1 MATVVDGGRTLM
13 PVYSGCGS
21 ARGFHSPPPPVP
33 ARLHHV
39 REPRP
44 ATALGHGFPDCGAGG
59 YLAPVSARRVV
70 AGGPPLPPRQP
81 LRRSVSLT
89 QRCPPQPRT
98 TDSDAAAGGLLQTPD
113 HPAAHEPTLDE
124 VLASLRRSRV
134 DSTHPAPLSPAL
146 SAPLLGQVFDSSYTQ
161 HSRRIGSRPSDH
173 YFRSVCLSVCL
184 FVQSFSQP
192 SLIRFRSN

>member
-1 MATVVDGGRTLM
+1 MATIVHGGRTSM
-13 PVYSGCGS
+13 SVYNGCVS
-21 ARGFHSPPPPVP
+21 PRGFDSSPPPVP

-44 ATALGHGFPDCGAGG
+44 ATALGHGDVDSGAG
-59 YLAPVSARRVV
+59 YLAPAMAVPARRVV
-70 AGGPPLPPRQP
+70 HDGPPLPPRQP

-89 QRCPPQPRT
+89 HRSPPPPRT
-98 TDSDAAAGGLLQTPD
+98 DMGVSRLVDRCGHTLD

-146 SAPLLGQVFDSSYTQ
+146 SAPLLGQVFIYTEYSCRMYSYY
-161 HSRRIGSRPSDH
+161 I
-173 YFRSVCLSVCL
+173 LSTNKW
-184 FVQSFSQP
+184 
-192 SLIRFRSN
+192 SL